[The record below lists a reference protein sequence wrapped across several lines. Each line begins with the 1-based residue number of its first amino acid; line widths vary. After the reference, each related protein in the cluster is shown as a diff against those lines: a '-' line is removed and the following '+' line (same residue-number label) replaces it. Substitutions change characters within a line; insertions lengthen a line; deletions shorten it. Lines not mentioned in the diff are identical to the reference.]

1 MRNPTYNIVKVAIE
15 SDDTIADA
23 DRQAILAFCCD
34 PVRADHSS
42 SVAEIPQLLSV
53 SDAASQLAVHPRTV
67 WRLIQMRHL
76 RSVMVGGS
84 RRVRMDDLTAFIEG
98 GRDAPGR
105 GGASVFSGSTSTAR
119 INIAKAS

>member
-1 MRNPTYNIVKVAIE
+1 MKDSTFKMVKLAVE
-15 SDDTIADA
+15 SDETVADA

-53 SDAASQLAVHPRTV
+53 GHAASLLAVHPRTV
-67 WRLIQMRHL
+67 WRLIRMRRL
-76 RSVMVGGS
+76 RSVMVGSS
-84 RRVRMDDLTAFIEG
+84 RRVRMDDLTAFVDG

-105 GGASVFSGSTSTAR
+105 GGASVFSGSTSTAG
-119 INIAKAS
+119 IKMAKAS